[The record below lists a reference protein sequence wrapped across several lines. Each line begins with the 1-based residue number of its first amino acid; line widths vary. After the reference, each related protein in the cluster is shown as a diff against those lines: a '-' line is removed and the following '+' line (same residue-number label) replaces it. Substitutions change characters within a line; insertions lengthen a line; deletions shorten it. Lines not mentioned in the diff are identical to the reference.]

1 MLIYPMQIFQYEF
14 STILR
19 SIINEIMEF
28 FLNQKML
35 KAINN
40 SIDQILGKMTI
51 FNGLDFNILQMPL
64 HLPMQLFHHH

>member
-1 MLIYPMQIFQYEF
+1 MLIYLMQIFQYEF

-51 FNGLDFNILQMPL
+51 FNDLDFNILQMLL

>member
-51 FNGLDFNILQMPL
+51 FNDLDFNILQMLL

>member
-51 FNGLDFNILQMPL
+51 FNGLDFNILQMLL